1 MLPSKIQKL
10 FHIFST
16 SSKLRR
22 YSPRLQRDLGAVQRL
37 APKGE
42 GFGSAA
48 RRNERGNGAGE
59 AREKLGE
66 TGENQGKQREN
77 SVKTGKTHENLG
89 ENN

>member
-1 MLPSKIQKL
+1 MDFLYMMIIDIIPYLLDFQAA
-10 FHIFST
+10 
-16 SSKLRR
+16 R

-66 TGENQGKQREN
+66 TGENQGKLVALQF
-77 SVKTGKTHENLG
+77 GD
-89 ENN
+89 